1 MYVQNKNIL
10 KTLNLWLDQRPL
22 IINIGEKLI
31 NKKEIDF
38 QFFFFPFKLNY
49 LRGWKLKRLWNSTK
63 LYTLE
68 CNRFIE

>member
-38 QFFFFPFKLNY
+38 QFFFFL
-49 LRGWKLKRLWNSTK
+49 LS
-63 LYTLE
+63 
-68 CNRFIE
+68 